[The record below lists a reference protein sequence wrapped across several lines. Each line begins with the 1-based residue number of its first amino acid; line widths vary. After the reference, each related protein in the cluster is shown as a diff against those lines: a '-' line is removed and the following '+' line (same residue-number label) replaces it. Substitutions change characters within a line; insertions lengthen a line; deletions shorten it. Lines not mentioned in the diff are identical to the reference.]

1 MKTKTKANL
10 FLPDGSLSK
19 EVTFTID
26 APNAK
31 DIHILGDFNHW
42 KVGEESRL
50 ARSQDG
56 KWEKRLGL
64 SPGQYKYKFV
74 VDGEWV
80 LDSCN
85 LERVQNA
92 FGTFDSI
99 IQL

>member
-1 MKTKTKANL
+1 MKIL
-10 FLPDGSLSK
+10 
-19 EVTFTID
+19 
-26 APNAK
+26 
-31 DIHILGDFNHW
+31 ILGAGMTGSSVAEAFANEENDIVVVDFKHW
-42 KVGEESRL
+42 KLEDGNKLSRV
-50 ARSQDG
+50 QDG

-80 LDSCN
+80 LDSKN
-85 LERVQNA
+85 SERIQNA